1 LIFLDKYYSK
11 ICKSVQYL
19 YAGKEI
25 IETTISEDGTLHLPD
40 RYKSLFGRQAK
51 IIVLLSEEKPM
62 QEVDLMKY
70 SGKINWSVDGVEYQ
84 RGLRDEWH

>member
-1 LIFLDKYYSK
+1 MQIGTVFICRKGDKMMEA
-11 ICKSVQYL
+11 I
-19 YAGKEI
+19 E